1 MESMKVFFEQ
11 CLRDLH
17 RLTGLKQYIEICN
30 KPTETEAKEE
40 MDIIVAGMVR
50 VSEKFNYI
58 PQDAQ
63 KRIVLHQIV
72 SEPEM
77 YALNAKMVYK
87 WFNAVSD
94 KYWHESCHL
103 ETNAL
108 REQEV
113 EVRPLSKKTQ
123 EMIADYLAQL
133 ASGTIREVPK
143 VSKFDLELIENEDN
157 LRSKG
162 AASVG
167 IPFTSENEL
176 LKRDLH
182 RQWLSECV
190 NPITGKL
197 IEGKMDERE
206 WLLDKGYFIEGNQIK
221 SL

>member
-1 MESMKVFFEQ
+1 MESMKAFFEQ

-30 KPTETEAKEE
+30 KPTESEAKEE
-40 MDIIVAGMVR
+40 MDTIVAGMVR

-72 SEPEM
+72 SDPEM

-94 KYWHESCHL
+94 KYWHESGHL

-108 REQEV
+108 RDQEV
-113 EVRPLSKKTQ
+113 APVELSDETQ
-123 EMIADYLAQL
+123 AMIKDYLHKL
-133 ASGTIREVPK
+133 SSGTVKEVPK
-143 VSKFDLELIENEDN
+143 PSKFELEVIKNEDD

-162 AASVG
+162 AVSVG
-167 IPFTSENEL
+167 IPFTSEKEL

-182 RQWLSECV
+182 RQWIAECV

-197 IEGKMDERE
+197 IEDKLDERE
-206 WLLDKGYFIEGNQIK
+206 WLLGKGYILENGVIK
-221 SL
+221 EI